1 MCLYFQVTEGR
12 WKKNKQNPRVE
23 GVLLVEKLWN
33 FQAENYEGNSCYSQD
48 KGRQQGTAHGD
59 PVVNCLHMSNIC
71 FLWSTKCK
79 FMARHQ
85 MILPRVITSLRSQ
98 KTSLGAA
105 GVAHGWS
112 VCLACASPRIPSIGE
127 RGTSPKYRIIDF
139 YASRICSDSP
149 SGEPENCR
157 PLHQTPLHVNSTKS
171 KEGDGDGVYITSMC
185 VNIRR

>member
-1 MCLYFQVTEGR
+1 MSLLSSHWRKV
-12 WKKNKQNPRVE
+12 KKNKQNRRVE

-33 FQAENYEGNSCYSQD
+33 FQTENYEGNSCYSQD

-59 PVVNCLHMSNIC
+59 PVVNHLHMSNIC

-112 VCLACASPRIPSIGE
+112 VCLACARPRIPSIGE

-149 SGEPENCR
+149 SEEAENCR

-171 KEGDGDGVYITSMC
+171 KEGDGDGVCITSMC